1 MIGTRASGS
10 FSSKF
15 PLSDMLLELSL
26 IVVKLVHEEDL
37 VDLLRS
43 YHAAP
48 SFVNYKKEYTRL
60 AAASDKVACPWS
72 VALSGYSGFF
82 HH

>member
-1 MIGTRASGS
+1 LIGTRASGG

-15 PLSDMLLELSL
+15 PLTDMILELNL

-48 SFVNYKKEYTRL
+48 GFVNYKKGYTRL
-60 AAASDKVACPWS
+60 AAASDKV
-72 VALSGYSGFF
+72 
-82 HH
+82 

>member
-1 MIGTRASGS
+1 MI
-10 FSSKF
+10 
-15 PLSDMLLELSL
+15 LELNL

-48 SFVNYKKEYTRL
+48 GFVNYKKGYTRL
-60 AAASDKVACPWS
+60 AAASDKVCQLLDHGRWFTPGTLAS
-72 VALSGYSGFF
+72 STTKTGRHDIQTMDKSI
-82 HH
+82 